1 LAESNF
7 QGGISCL
14 KVLTKQKMHYG
25 QQKRVQEEVD
35 EEYHSGPITLGGVLV
50 LIILGQ
56 SVATLVQDLEGAH
69 W

>member
-25 QQKRVQEEVD
+25 QQKKVQEEVD
-35 EEYHSGPITLGGVLV
+35 EEYHSGPITLGGVLI

-56 SVATLVQDLEGAH
+56 
-69 W
+69 